1 MERAPKHVS
10 WLSMHLR
17 MPSGLWSD
25 VQVLQNN
32 GPPQQRLI
40 FKWFDCTKG
49 LQFHPTLQ
57 HPMLFLFFGHHLHY
71 SEPLGA
77 HFSFWYIPLHFSCSP
92 SLFHMLWIVHRSGL
106 ARVRAEKT
114 SARLG
119 PHLTSPSWDAARLV
133 KLVKLGDVAYKNVI
147 LDASNVFCMLQK

>member
-32 GPPQQRLI
+32 VPPQQRLI

-77 HFSFWYIPLHFSCSP
+77 HFSFWYVPLHFSCSP

-106 ARVRAEKT
+106 ARLGSAPSWKNLC
-114 SARLG
+114 SARK
-119 PHLTSPSWDAARLV
+119 ARKARGCSV
-133 KLVKLGDVAYKNVI
+133 
-147 LDASNVFCMLQK
+147 QKCDSRCFKRVLYATKIK